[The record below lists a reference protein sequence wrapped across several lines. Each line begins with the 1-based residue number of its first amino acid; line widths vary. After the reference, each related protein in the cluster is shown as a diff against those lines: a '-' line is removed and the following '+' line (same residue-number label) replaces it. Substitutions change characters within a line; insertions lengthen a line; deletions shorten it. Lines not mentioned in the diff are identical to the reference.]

1 MSSPADALGLM
12 AICYEEP
19 GRAANFGRRLEY
31 ADQGY
36 A

>member
-19 GRAANFGRRLEY
+19 GRPMNVNRSDPLC
-31 ADQGY
+31 
-36 A
+36 